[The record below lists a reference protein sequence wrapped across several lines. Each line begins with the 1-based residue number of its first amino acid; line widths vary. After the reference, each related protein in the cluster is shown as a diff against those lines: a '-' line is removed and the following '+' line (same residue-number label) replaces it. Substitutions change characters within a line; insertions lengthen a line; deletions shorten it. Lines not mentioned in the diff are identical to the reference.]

1 MFFGRCKA
9 VVTYPDN
16 YASYAVPVRQYR
28 ILQSRFL
35 QCMGHPKPPCDLLI
49 LQGATPVYKGLAPSG
64 KYIPHL
70 SLALEILFV
79 FLNFFN
85 SVQQVCAA
93 CSCRAHTRHIVNWRV
108 SSFQIFCTFMQS
120 KL

>member
-35 QCMGHPKPPCDLLI
+35 QCMPCGIPPYDLLI
-49 LQGATPVYKGLAPSG
+49 LSGSTPRYKGLAPSG
-64 KYIPHL
+64 KFTHT
-70 SLALEILFV
+70 
-79 FLNFFN
+79 
-85 SVQQVCAA
+85 
-93 CSCRAHTRHIVNWRV
+93 CRLLLK
-108 SSFQIFCTFMQS
+108 FYLYF
-120 KL
+120 